1 MRIHILRRGREG
13 GPRGARVCGIACGGE
28 IKRMRS
34 VSLSLSPSSSGFLSS
49 SICSIFSPSLF
60 FSSSSSSS
68 SSRLL
73 LSLLGRARE
82 LWQTRYQF
90 LTFARKRAF
99 SLFLHP
105 SLLLDDNVEAPVLAR
120 WSRPLP
126 SALSFCPPRRS
137 RPGRRRRRDSI
148 IIADSLISINCR
160 ARGFSHEFREIKMQT
175 PFKTD
180 VAPEEFDCTSES
192 LNFGNDP
199 TPKALALSELKSLLI
214 KFNYDF
220 EKVLIML

>member
-1 MRIHILRRGREG
+1 M
-13 GPRGARVCGIACGGE
+13 CGIACGGE
-28 IKRMRS
+28 IKRTRS
-34 VSLSLSPSSSGFLSS
+34 VSLRPAPAFSLLPSARSSL
-49 SICSIFSPSLF
+49 CLSLF

-99 SLFLHP
+99 SLSFSILLSSSTTTSRHRF
-105 SLLLDDNVEAPVLAR
+105 SLVGLVLCLL
-120 WSRPLP
+120 
-126 SALSFCPPRRS
+126 ALSFCPPRRS

-160 ARGFSHEFREIKMQT
+160 ARGFPMNYVR
-175 PFKTD
+175 
-180 VAPEEFDCTSES
+180 
-192 LNFGNDP
+192 
-199 TPKALALSELKSLLI
+199 LKRKPLL
-214 KFNYDF
+214 K
-220 EKVLIML
+220 LMLHLRNSTARANR